1 MKLHEI
7 VSKFHELKMLTHLWE
22 VLVAC
27 FRLDVADEVAVVA
40 VVGGVQQAQVV
51 MPLLAVQ
58 LHAVG
63 LVQGAVSDGRVVVAV
78 PVGPDPV

>member
-1 MKLHEI
+1 M
-7 VSKFHELKMLTHLWE
+7 
-22 VLVAC
+22 
-27 FRLDVADEVAVVA
+27 ADKVAVVA

-78 PVGPDPV
+78 PVGPDPVQRGPRRVNLEKMRN